1 MAPDYARHGL
11 AEQLQVTVDRYQ
23 PRSMQR
29 QIVIVGR
36 NSLEHPEQP
45 RVRFRVQPVWHERS
59 RFHAFDVPQVK
70 IFVAAKPEEL
80 SVLIADLGIAATWQ
94 VAAAAN
100 EAGRPAMLESAV
112 ADARQQTHL
121 ETANVPSQDQLQT
134 KLDVSVQYRL
144 IGSMAPTV
152 LEETGNAAKAVEV
165 HLKPKLR
172 SLLRE
177 QGKSIKRAEDFFKE
191 ETQNM
196 LQTGLTDGLREYL
209 APKGIEVS
217 AVLIRDIALPPFI
230 VQAIEK
236 KKEREQAVEQER
248 AELERVRTQLQQ
260 QVARAEAQREAA
272 DQEAARK
279 RILADATAYEITQIN
294 NAIAKNPAYIQ
305 LQSLEALKAISKD
318 PASKIY
324 FMDGSSPSP
333 LPLMHLGDS
342 MRSQ

>member
-1 MAPDYARHGL
+1 MIVVVGL
-11 AEQLQVTVDRYQ
+11 FLLVGSNFYKTIQPGHVGVATLFGNVRADGYEQGLHIPVNPLYRWTV
-23 PRSMQR
+23 
-29 QIVIVGR
+29 
-36 NSLEHPEQP
+36 
-45 RVRFRVQPVWHERS
+45 F
-59 RFHAFDVPQVK
+59 
-70 IFVAAKPEEL
+70 
-80 SVLIADLGIAATWQ
+80 
-94 VAAAAN
+94 
-100 EAGRPAMLESAV
+100 
-112 ADARQQTHL
+112 DARQQTHL

-134 KLDVSVQYRL
+134 KLDVSVQYRI
-144 IGSMAPTV
+144 IGAMAPDI
-152 LEETGNAAKAVEV
+152 LEQTGNVAKAVEV

-177 QGKSIKRAEDFFKE
+177 QGKSIKRAEDFFLE
-191 ETQNM
+191 ETQEM

-260 QVARAEAQREAA
+260 QVAQAEAGLQAAKSEA
-272 DQEAARK
+272 ERK
-279 RILADATAYEITQIN
+279 RTLADATAYEITQIN
-294 NAIAKNPAYIQ
+294 KAIAGNKAYIQ

-324 FMDGSSPSP
+324 FLDGSSPSP
-333 LPLMHLGDS
+333 LPLMHLGDTS
-342 MRSQ
+342 KN